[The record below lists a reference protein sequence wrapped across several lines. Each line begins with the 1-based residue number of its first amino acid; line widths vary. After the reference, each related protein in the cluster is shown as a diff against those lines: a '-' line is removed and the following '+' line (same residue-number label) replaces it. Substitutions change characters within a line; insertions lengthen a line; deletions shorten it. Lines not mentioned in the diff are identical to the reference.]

1 MLRVPV
7 SAARRLAV
15 RAQRLSG
22 PAPRGRATREQI
34 LDVCRALRCL
44 QIDPT
49 SAVAR
54 SHLLVVFSR
63 VGPFDAAELE
73 RLTYDDR
80 VLFEYWAHEAS
91 LVLAED
97 LPLHRWEMR
106 TWPRGRGLWPD
117 RMRRW
122 WDLNAEFR
130 AYLLDRL
137 RVDGPLPLRALEDRS
152 VAPWLSTGWTDQ
164 RNVSRMLDLMWVRG
178 HVGIAGREGGLRL
191 WDLMER
197 CLPPDAPD
205 AELDD
210 AEVTRRAVLLALRA
224 LGVARARHIRAH
236 FTRGRY
242 PTLPA
247 TLAALHAEGL
257 IEPVAIDGLKGE
269 WWVRA
274 DDVDTLRGDD
284 FKPRTVLLSPFDN
297 LLCDRGRTEELFG
310 FSHRLEIYTPRAK
323 RRWGYFV
330 LPILHGDRLIG
341 RADLRMDRTAG
352 RLVAPAIHREDG
364 APRGKGIANAIRRE
378 LERLGR
384 WGGAGRVDVGAV
396 AGGLGRGGGADQR
409 GGALGAGHGRAVEA
423 AGRRARPVA

>member
-15 RAQRLSG
+15 VAQRLGG
-22 PAPRGRATREQI
+22 PAPRRRPGRDEI

-49 SAVAR
+49 NAVAR
-54 SHLLVVFSR
+54 SHLLVVYSR
-63 VGPFDAAELE
+63 LGPFDQAELE
-73 RLTYDDR
+73 RLVYEER
-80 VLFEYWAHEAS
+80 ELFEYWAHEAS
-91 LVLAED
+91 LVLTED

-106 TWPRGRGLWPD
+106 TWPRGDGVWRR
-117 RMRRW
+117 RMREW
-122 WDLNAEFR
+122 WTLNGEFR

-137 RVDGPLPLRALEDRS
+137 RADGPLPLRELEDRS

-178 HVGIAGREGGLRL
+178 HVGIAGREGGQRL

-197 CLPPDAPD
+197 CLPPDAPAD
-205 AELDD
+205 EPGDE
-210 AEVTRRAVLLALRA
+210 EVTRRAALLALRA
-224 LGVARARHIRAH
+224 LGVARAPHIRAH

-247 TLAALHAEGL
+247 TLAALQSDGRIVPVEVEGL
-257 IEPVAIDGLKGE
+257 RGE

-274 DDVDTLRGDD
+274 EDVETLASCRNGDFRG
-284 FKPRTVLLSPFDN
+284 RTALLSPFDN
-297 LLCDRGRTEELFG
+297 LLCDRARTEELFG
-310 FSHRLEIYTPRAK
+310 FSHRLEIYTPKAK

-341 RADLRMDRTAG
+341 RADLQMDRRAG

-364 APRGKGIANAIRRE
+364 APRGKGIARAIRRE
-378 LERLGR
+378 LERLAT
-384 WGGAGRVDVGAV
+384 WQGAGE
-396 AGGLGRGGGADQR
+396 LEIQ
-409 GGALGAGHGRAVEA
+409 A
-423 AGRRARPVA
+423 APAAWPGVSPL